1 MAAKNDINFR
11 FLIFW
16 FLFIIFLIVLG
27 IYNGYNSNKE
37 DYKKSI
43 NFVVHKKKD
52 IGTRFT
58 FFNKDGKKIDLYD
71 YYYDEREIFTGDSL
85 VKYPNSYILYVY
97 RKEDY
102 YSNIYFKV
110 DSIYLENR

>member
-43 NFVVHKKKD
+43 NFVVHKKKILVLD
-52 IGTRFT
+52 LLFSI
-58 FFNKDGKKIDLYD
+58 KMVKK
-71 YYYDEREIFTGDSL
+71 
-85 VKYPNSYILYVY
+85 
-97 RKEDY
+97 
-102 YSNIYFKV
+102 
-110 DSIYLENR
+110 